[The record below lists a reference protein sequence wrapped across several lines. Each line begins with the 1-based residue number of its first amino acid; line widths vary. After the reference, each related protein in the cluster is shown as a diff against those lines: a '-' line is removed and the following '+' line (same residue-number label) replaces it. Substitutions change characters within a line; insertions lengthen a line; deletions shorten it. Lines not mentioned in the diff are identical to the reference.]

1 VNYLAHALAFLD
13 VGAADTVDDGH
24 HAFRVAGTALPD
36 WLRVVDKRARLRPDV
51 LDEVVVDDDARFAA
65 LRDGARRHHDDDL
78 RFHADDAFDV
88 IASDV
93 AARLRALDPGLRA
106 STLGHVL
113 VEMLV
118 DAALMQARPGLIE
131 RYYDVLDDVD
141 EARVAAFARRAT
153 RRPLVHAEHLID
165 RFRRTRFLLAYR
177 DDEGLLDCL
186 VGVCRR
192 AGLQPPPSSSRA
204 VIAAARHEVVPLA
217 ERFFADTLAGR

>member
-13 VGAADTVDDGH
+13 GDDADGQGP
-24 HAFRVAGTALPD
+24 FRIAGTSLPD
-36 WLRVVDKRARLRPDV
+36 WLRVVDKKARLRPDV
-51 LDEVVVDDDARFAA
+51 LDAVVIDDDARFAA

-78 RFHADDAFDV
+78 RFHADDAFDAV
-88 IASDV
+88 AASV

-118 DAALMQARPGLIE
+118 DAALMRQRPGLIE

-153 RRPLVHAEHLID
+153 QRPLEHAEHLID

-177 DDEGLLDCL
+177 DDDGLLDCL

-192 AGLQPPPSSSRA
+192 AGLQPPPASSRA
-204 VIAAARHEVVPLA
+204 VIAEARHDVLPLTA
-217 ERFFADTLAGR
+217 RFFGGPPAA